1 MKGMKKLLDDET
13 QQAVRPLTRAD
24 LVNRMLTAENNV
36 LELLLQVNENVKDIN
51 ILYRS
56 LRRNAGPHPEEP
68 ASSRPRTID
77 RRPAEPEP
85 DGERGSPRSE
95 PERERAFNETASR
108 SRDSEDDREQI
119 DLQEDA
125 SLDEVR
131 SDMVEPECYHRRM
144 RNRLHIMNI
153 ESNNMEVYLYTMV
166 QQHGPDYVVPVV
178 PWPDILQLYE
188 EHAPSMDAPG
198 EYRAHEQM
206 LHQQFADGS
215 WGFILI
221 EDSEEFGENEHPF
234 VSQMG
239 LYGFRNRRIIAREN
253 EGLTQREVEDKSTK
267 QAETVQPLST
277 PHRLRLYNTQT
288 GDNIQSKLKFSAL
301 VHGPLQ
307 HTEQTEIFC
316 TCPWS
321 MVHYN
326 IQSKLKFSALVH
338 GPLQHACTVGAPFR
352 PKQIKRLPLEYKIV

>member
-1 MKGMKKLLDDET
+1 MKKLLDDET

-36 LELLLQVNENVKDIN
+36 LELQLQLNENVKDIN

-131 SDMVEPECYHRRM
+131 SDMEEPERYNRRM

-166 QQHGPDYVVPVV
+166 QQHGLDYVVPL
-178 PWPDILQLYE
+178 PDILQLYE

-198 EYRAHEQM
+198 EYRAMSRCCISNLPMAPGASSDRGQRGVRRER
-206 LHQQFADGS
+206 APCCVSNGS
-215 WGFILI
+215 VRI
-221 EDSEEFGENEHPF
+221 
-234 VSQMG
+234 SQ
-239 LYGFRNRRIIAREN
+239 
-253 EGLTQREVEDKSTK
+253 
-267 QAETVQPLST
+267 
-277 PHRLRLYNTQT
+277 
-288 GDNIQSKLKFSAL
+288 
-301 VHGPLQ
+301 
-307 HTEQTEIFC
+307 
-316 TCPWS
+316 
-321 MVHYN
+321 
-326 IQSKLKFSALVH
+326 
-338 GPLQHACTVGAPFR
+338 
-352 PKQIKRLPLEYKIV
+352 